1 MNKKNVHA
9 EKEVGKKQISENP
22 LLVTLED
29 VANKLSVSSRT
40 VRRNSQLG
48 KLPPIKKVGHS
59 ARMYWPDVLKYINR
73 LFGKN
78 EEDLSI

>member
-1 MNKKNVHA
+1 MIKVASQKRNG
-9 EKEVGKKQISENP
+9 KEQISENP
-22 LLVTLED
+22 LLVSLEY
-29 VANKLSVSSRT
+29 VADKLSVSTRT

-59 ARMYWPDVLKYINR
+59 ARMYWPDVQVYINR

-78 EEDLSI
+78 GEEVSI